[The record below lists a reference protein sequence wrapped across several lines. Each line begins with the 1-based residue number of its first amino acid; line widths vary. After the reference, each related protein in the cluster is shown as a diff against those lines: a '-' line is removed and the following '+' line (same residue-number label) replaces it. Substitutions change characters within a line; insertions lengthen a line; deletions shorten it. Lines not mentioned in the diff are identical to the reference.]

1 VAVSFTATLSMS
13 KASFGRPSRDAYER
27 SVAEA
32 VSVAASSVAIASV
45 TEQFVRRRL
54 LAAAAGVNVVV
65 VLVDTTVTVA
75 RALAPLSASPRM
87 P

>member
-1 VAVSFTATLSMS
+1 MH
-13 KASFGRPSRDAYER
+13 

-45 TEQFVRRRL
+45 TEQFLRRRL

-65 VLVDTTVTVA
+65 ETTVTVA
-75 RALAPLSASPRM
+75 HALAPLSASSRM
-87 P
+87 PSTLTSHIERLQWLSD